1 MACRIF
7 GAKPLSEQMLAFYQ
21 LDHHIVD
28 QDMKIFIA
36 ENGFRNVICK
46 MLAILPKW

>member
-7 GAKPLSEQMLAFYQ
+7 GAKPLFEQMLAFYQ
-21 LDHHIVD
+21 LDHPTLD

-36 ENGFRNVICK
+36 ENGFRNIICK
-46 MLAILPKW
+46 ILAILPKW

>member
-21 LDHHIVD
+21 LDHRTLD

-36 ENGFRNVICK
+36 ENGFRNIICK

>member
-21 LDHHIVD
+21 LDHRALD

-36 ENGFRNVICK
+36 ENGLKNIICK